1 MNPISKGSRSMHA
14 DSKGHQA
21 TQVNSEGTQ
30 AIESVFTGKV
40 AVLSAISVYVD
51 VLMQAQST
59 FLMVTQ
65 VKHRMPVPWIHHTG
79 PSKLSCISLIKVLSS

>member
-1 MNPISKGSRSMHA
+1 MHA

-21 TQVNSEGTQ
+21 THINSEGTQ
-30 AIESVFTGKV
+30 AIKLVFTGKV

-51 VLMQAQST
+51 VSMQPQST

-65 VKHRMPVPWIHHTG
+65 VKLLHAHSMD
-79 PSKLSCISLIKVLSS
+79 PSH